1 MQTKVIDDFEIVNTQ
16 SGQNEVEPIER
27 DERKIAETW
36 KKNEEKREED
46 RDQEEMGEKQ
56 SSIPGDIKN
65 KVLADKQE
73 FKEEAISGGQKL
85 NLKPGI
91 TKSCNVLVP

>member
-1 MQTKVIDDFEIVNTQ
+1 MQTKVIDDFEVVNTQ

-36 KKNEEKREED
+36 KKNEEKRE
-46 RDQEEMGEKQ
+46 QEEMGEKER
-56 SSIPGDIKN
+56 SIPGDIKN

-73 FKEEAISGGQKL
+73 FK
-85 NLKPGI
+85 
-91 TKSCNVLVP
+91 